1 MKRIQVF
8 FMVMVVLITCILSGC
23 TSNDIDWNELKLE
36 CSYELV
42 AVKANVQTQ
51 VSGEFSSIYVLGIGG
66 GSGTAD
72 VKTTK
77 VYDFWYKRDDG
88 GIIPDTIDLE
98 SYTCPENVKIVIYES
113 DSVKP
118 KFEIWR
124 NEYAR
129 EYGDG
134 SGWSSDCRT
143 EIRFTIPT
151 GAFVNTYDFQN
162 NTDSQ

>member
-8 FMVMVVLITCILSGC
+8 FMVMVVLLTCILSGC
-23 TSNDIDWNELKLE
+23 ISNDSDSNELRLE

-51 VSGEFSSIYVLGIGG
+51 VSGDFSGIYVLGIGG
-66 GSGTAD
+66 VSGTAD

-98 SYTCPENVKIVIYES
+98 SYTYPENVRIVIYES
-113 DSVKP
+113 DTINP
-118 KFEIWR
+118 KVEIWR
-124 NEYAR
+124 NNDAR
-129 EYGDG
+129 GFGDG
-134 SGWSSDCRT
+134 SFSNCRT
-143 EIRFTIPT
+143 EIRFTIPK
-151 GAFVNTYDFQN
+151 GSFVNTYDFKN